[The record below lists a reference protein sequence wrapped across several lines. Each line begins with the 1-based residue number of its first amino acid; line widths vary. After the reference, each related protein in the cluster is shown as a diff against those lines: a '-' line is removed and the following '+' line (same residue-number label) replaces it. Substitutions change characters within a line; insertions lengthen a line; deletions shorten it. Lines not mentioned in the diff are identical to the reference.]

1 MKAIVFE
8 STGGPEVLQVQD
20 VPQPQPGE
28 GEVLIRVAAAG
39 VNFIDTYIRSGLYES
54 ALGTPGFEVAG
65 EVVELG
71 AGVTGVQVGDRVATA
86 NATGGY
92 AEFALAPADRVARI
106 DPHISDANAASTLLQ
121 GLTTHALATSVYPL
135 RPGSVCLITAG
146 SGGVGLML
154 TQVAKHLGAKVIT
167 LVSTDE
173 KEKLSREAGADEV
186 LRYEDYSAD
195 AVPGGV
201 DVVYDGVGAATF
213 ATGLEVL
220 RPTGTMVL
228 FGAASGPVEPLD
240 PQELNKHGSL
250 YLTRPS
256 VWAWT
261 ATAEQF
267 QQRAAELMGWIA
279 DGTVQV
285 TVGAEYPLEQAAQAH
300 RDLQDRK
307 TTGSVVLKVN

>member
-8 STGGPEVLQVQD
+8 TTGGPEVLQVQD

-106 DPHISDANAASTLLQ
+106 DPQISDANAASTLLQ

-267 QQRAAELMGWIA
+267 QQRAEELMGWIA